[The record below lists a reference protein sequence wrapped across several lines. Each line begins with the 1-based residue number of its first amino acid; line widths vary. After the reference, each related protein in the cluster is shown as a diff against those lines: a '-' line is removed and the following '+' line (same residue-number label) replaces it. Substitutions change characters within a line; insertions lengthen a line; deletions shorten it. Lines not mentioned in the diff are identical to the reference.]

1 MKEKLIKH
9 SNIIMMHRQSFGM
22 LYSWVCNLEELL
34 RKMVVLVE
42 ETRTTIGGSSTYK
55 AFLGEGLF
63 KLEEVNSKTVV
74 IFTIQCLRASG
85 YLALD
90 LISFYH

>member
-1 MKEKLIKH
+1 
-9 SNIIMMHRQSFGM
+9 M

-74 IFTIQCLRASG
+74 IFTILCLRASG
-85 YLALD
+85 FSFGFNIILSLSSFST
-90 LISFYH
+90 LI